1 MKRLFGMF
9 SPRQTVAA
17 LARHCRWRL
26 ALAFAAGL
34 GMMGPVQAP
43 AQSVVDIRAIVN
55 DEAVTAYDV
64 TQRLNLIIRSSSLPD
79 TATVRRELAPR
90 VLNSLI
96 DETLQKQEA
105 KRLGIKVDPKALQK
119 ALALLK
125 QQNKLPPDGLDNFLA
140 ERGIDKQTLVN
151 QIETSLAWSDVAR
164 RQLMRSINVTDQEVD
179 KALDRIKTNADKP
192 RLRVAE
198 IFIAVDSP
206 NDEANARRNAERI
219 FSELRRGA
227 SFPLLARQFSQSASA
242 ERGGDLGWIQ
252 PGELEPEVE
261 KILAKMKPNTVSEP
275 LRTTSGF
282 YIVALRARRD
292 PPSKSAGE
300 TTVNLRQVVLPLP
313 AASDVAGRQ
322 SQEVLARTI
331 RDTVT
336 GCADFS
342 TVSRELGA
350 GPSGDLG
357 RLKLGELPA
366 DLRQLLG
373 QLDVGAVSPPL
384 VTENSLRLL
393 MVCDRR
399 SPQISLPSE
408 EEIRRR
414 LTLQRVEVRARR
426 YLRDLRDAAFLD
438 IRA

>member
-1 MKRLFGMF
+1 
-9 SPRQTVAA
+9 
-17 LARHCRWRL
+17 
-26 ALAFAAGL
+26 
-34 GMMGPVQAP
+34 MGPVQAP

-55 DEAVTAYDV
+55 DEAITAYDV
-64 TQRLNLIIRSSSLPD
+64 TQRLNLIIRSSALPD

-90 VLNSLI
+90 VLSSLI
-96 DETLQKQEA
+96 DEALQMQEA
-105 KRLGIKVDPKALQK
+105 KRLGIKVDPKALNR
-119 ALALLK
+119 ALALLE
-125 QQNKLPPDGLDNFLA
+125 QQNKLPAAGLDNFLA
-140 ERGIDKQTLVN
+140 ERGIDKRTLLSQV
-151 QIETSLAWSDVAR
+151 ETSLAWSDVAR
-164 RQLMRSINVTDQEVD
+164 RQLMRSINVSDEEVQ
-179 KALDRIKTNADKP
+179 KALERIRANADKP
-192 RLRVAE
+192 RLQVAE

-227 SFPLLARQFSQSASA
+227 NFPLLARQFSQSASA
-242 ERGGDLGWIQ
+242 ERGGDLGWVQ
-252 PGELEPEVE
+252 PGELEPVVE
-261 KILAKMKPNTVSEP
+261 KTLARMQPGTVSKP
-275 LRTTSGF
+275 LRTSSGF
-282 YIVALRARRD
+282 HIVALRDRRD

-313 AASDVAGRQ
+313 AASDIAGRQ
-322 SQEVLARTI
+322 SQEFLARTI

-342 TVSRELGA
+342 TVSREMGA
-350 GPSGDLG
+350 GASGDLG
-357 RLKLGELPA
+357 RLKLAELPA
-366 DLRQLLG
+366 DLRQLVG
-373 QLDVGAVSPPL
+373 KLDVGAVSPSL

-399 SPQISLPSE
+399 TPQVALPSE

-414 LTLQRVEVRARR
+414 LTIQRVEVRARR